1 MRGMAILA
9 ACTALRRLTGFEFG
23 KTRFLVQT
31 GAGKT
36 ADIPSLVTRAMFVP
50 VGLEQLAQRQALPAK
65 QEREAYPP
73 GCKQPLGLFTTIHR
87 KPHTVRRRAL
97 YRTLWVSLYIP
108 PLWQCVTNGN
118 TNGLSHE
125 YS

>member
-1 MRGMAILA
+1 MAILA

-73 GCKQPLGLFTTIHR
+73 GCYKPKGGL
-87 KPHTVRRRAL
+87 
-97 YRTLWVSLYIP
+97 
-108 PLWQCVTNGN
+108 
-118 TNGLSHE
+118 
-125 YS
+125 